1 MQYQMYLEYLANTS
15 LLICKKFNSE
25 FEQDGFNS
33 DDDEEIDA
41 IVEKM
46 IEALLECEPGTRT
59 TTARLYY
66 KLFKNN
72 DDGTQFEDMFEVDL
86 RLKLRAKRHG
96 LLLDSSDYNNMII
109 CLPFNVPFTVYKQDN
124 ANTNLDCLELVTF
137 EIYGCFTINEKLHIK
152 INQEGKA
159 SVNYFKD
166 TFDENETHTFSIKGK
181 LITKL
186 SDAMKDADVCGWNN
200 YYYNLCCD
208 GFTWEMAICDSNYNC
223 ILAEGSNGVPKGF
236 DKVFAVL
243 KKIGLESKGPFEPGH
258 VTSGSKNYN

>member
-1 MQYQMYLEYLANTS
+1 MYLEYLANMS
-15 LLICKKFNSE
+15 LLICEKFNSE

-96 LLLDSSDYNNMII
+96 LLLDSSDYNN
-109 CLPFNVPFTVYKQDN
+109 
-124 ANTNLDCLELVTF
+124 
-137 EIYGCFTINEKLHIK
+137 
-152 INQEGKA
+152 
-159 SVNYFKD
+159 
-166 TFDENETHTFSIKGK
+166 
-181 LITKL
+181 
-186 SDAMKDADVCGWNN
+186 AD
-200 YYYNLCCD
+200 
-208 GFTWEMAICDSNYNC
+208 
-223 ILAEGSNGVPKGF
+223 
-236 DKVFAVL
+236 
-243 KKIGLESKGPFEPGH
+243 IGLPHPPVLPKSNPS
-258 VTSGSKNYN
+258 TNSM